1 MSEICV
7 KYEMRDQEGKVLE
20 EHSTYSHS
28 FATVEDAQNWIEE
41 EGESFT
47 QACYVDSV
55 AIGGNDLADDLII
68 VKINGFPVVEEE
80 ILG

>member
-1 MSEICV
+1 
-7 KYEMRDQEGKVLE
+7 
-20 EHSTYSHS
+20 
-28 FATVEDAQNWIEE
+28 VEDAQNWIEE